1 MSASTGGLRRNW
13 SEPLRVVAVIA
24 VALLIGFFITLMVS
38 KEPVAAYTAFL
49 TGPLPKI
56 TFENGALSIGGM
68 NRFGNWLEESITL
81 ILLGLSISIVFKARQ
96 FSLGAEG
103 QLFLGALAAGAVS
116 LYVTGP
122 NFVVIPLAFAAAG
135 LAGYLWGLL
144 PGTLKAYLQV
154 DEIVSTLMFNIIA
167 IQLYQLLLF
176 QLMRDPTAGFI
187 ATVNFP
193 EAAVLPLVIPGTR
206 VTIALWLALAAVGA
220 VWFLM
225 ARTPFG
231 FRLKMLGSNLKFA
244 EYGGIDT
251 RRVIVQSMAISG
263 ILAGLAGAQL
273 VMGLLKKLTL
283 NLSSGIGFEGIVVAL
298 LARNDPRYVLL
309 TGLFYGYLRTGAQIM
324 ERSSDVTR
332 EVVLIIQAIIILLIT
347 AERLLPALQSLLR
360 KRQTPVTVP

>member
-1 MSASTGGLRRNW
+1 
-13 SEPLRVVAVIA
+13 
-24 VALLIGFFITLMVS
+24 
-38 KEPVAAYTAFL
+38 
-49 TGPLPKI
+49 
-56 TFENGALSIGGM
+56 
-68 NRFGNWLEESITL
+68 
-81 ILLGLSISIVFKARQ
+81 
-96 FSLGAEG
+96 
-103 QLFLGALAAGAVS
+103 
-116 LYVTGP
+116 
-122 NFVVIPLAFAAAG
+122 
-135 LAGYLWGLL
+135 
-144 PGTLKAYLQV
+144 
-154 DEIVSTLMFNIIA
+154 
-167 IQLYQLLLF
+167 LLLF
-176 QLMRDPTAGFI
+176 QLLRDPTAGFI

-193 EAAVLPLVIPGTR
+193 DAAVLPLVIPGTR
-206 VTIALWLALAAVGA
+206 VTIALWLVLAAVGA

-283 NLSSGIGFEGIVVAL
+283 NLSPGIGFEGIVVAL
-298 LARNDPRYVLL
+298 LARNDPR
-309 TGLFYGYLRTGAQIM
+309 YLRTGAQIM